1 MVAIIYSMEDQPS
14 DREFMDQMYMEFE
27 RLMFFT
33 ARQYASKTEIA
44 EDIVQESLVR
54 LYEKVQTMKQMKQ
67 VVLAAYIRAT
77 VRNTAI
83 NALRKMNREKDYAA
97 DAETDAFTRADQ
109 ARALDTM
116 MDLSGYRVLL
126 SKIWPQLPEEDRL
139 LLEGKYILGYSDQE
153 LAAEIGCQANSVR
166 VKLTRARRRA
176 LTIIQKQEG
185 VNCFDEA

>member
-14 DREFMDQMYMEFE
+14 DRELMDQMYMEFE

-54 LYEKVQTMKQMKQ
+54 LYGKVQTMKQMKQ